1 MDDRSKYAG
10 KSALPPEADIKL
22 ESVQRSAND
31 PKRTLAPLDNHA
43 IHTQSFGLFVAG
55 EAANDIV
62 RPHEYNQQYEYGEKL
77 MRIKSILTFVTLFTV
92 SGAAFADLEVYK
104 DYDISDAVWSVTTVR
119 VNANMDDAYLEGI
132 KNTWASGNKV
142 AMELGQI
149 ESWSIFRSDLP
160 QSGDFNLLLIVKFAN
175 SSDLAP
181 NKERYDAFMKEFGE
195 AKNKEATEYS
205 QKNYPAMR
213 ELTGEYLMRE
223 ITLK

>member
-1 MDDRSKYAG
+1 
-10 KSALPPEADIKL
+10 
-22 ESVQRSAND
+22 
-31 PKRTLAPLDNHA
+31 
-43 IHTQSFGLFVAG
+43 
-55 EAANDIV
+55 
-62 RPHEYNQQYEYGEKL
+62 
-77 MRIKSILTFVTLFTV
+77 MRIKFILTFVTLFTV
-92 SGAAFADLEVYK
+92 AGAAFADLELYK
-104 DYDISDAVWSVTTVR
+104 DYDVSDAVWSVTTVR

-149 ESWSIFRSDLP
+149 ESWSIYRSDLP

-175 SSDLAP
+175 TSDLAP

-195 AKNKEATEYS
+195 DRDKEATEYA

-213 ELTGEYLMRE
+213 ELTGQYLMRE